1 MNRLVHGIV
10 ALAIGLG
17 GAGIVSADVAGAAS
31 AVGKI
36 TAESASKPLVI
47 FETVDKPIS
56 IESTAWRAGM
66 PEWPSVNVPVPA
78 EARDFTRFDRLVVDF
93 VNETEDAMD
102 SLSGFVSGTEGHVNL
117 GLYRRGPVLPSNGFC
132 RWVMPLEN
140 WHEAK
145 KVDPADV
152 GRVHFFLTRPS
163 SDVRIRFHRL
173 TLLPKGVAVPPP
185 PEAFMRAVVAPRIAA
200 RFEAMGWRSPQIATL
215 ADAAAADAEFDMR
228 VRRER
233 RAKEMEGFRTAC
245 AAAGQD
251 CPFLLGTATGMEKI
265 RPLDGE
271 TPRPARTLDVR
282 LARGER
288 ESVQLFVAPKTGAL
302 RNVRVSVSDFT
313 DQAGGRFSA
322 SNVSIAVLGYVNVTN
337 RPPYPTGRNV
347 KKASAPGYERIAGRL
362 STGWWPDPILDFM
375 DKVETVDAGVC
386 QGFWLRVSCP
396 RGQCPGTYAGT
407 ATVVADGG
415 LAAALPFT
423 VRVNAFDVPKASPL
437 PLAITFGPGP
447 TTQWEGAEGLALAAA
462 RRRDPL
468 SPVNQWRKRR
478 NEWCDF
484 LSDYYL
490 TYDSL
495 YSDAP
500 DFEMLR
506 RQRDNGT
513 LGMFNL
519 GYWRVP
525 EEGEAGRAA
534 WSRNTLARL
543 KKAYE
548 TAKGMGILDKAYV
561 YGCDEATKDAF
572 GRIQWAA
579 AEIRRALPGVPISTT
594 AYDSDYGVGTPL
606 SVIDWFTPQTPVYD
620 VEKARKARAAGHQVW
635 WYFACSQHAPCAN
648 SFIEAQGIEMRSVM
662 GPQTVKFRPDG
673 YLYYQISI
681 WNSIRPIEFGPFTDW
696 NPRSWTT
703 YDGDGSWT
711 CCGPGGAPLSTIR
724 LENFRDGLE
733 DFAYAQALE
742 RRLADNPS
750 APWAAKARELLAVP
764 DTLVQNVRNFSD
776 DPFALYAWRNAMADV
791 IEASK

>member
-1 MNRLVHGIV
+1 MKNFVSGIV
-10 ALAIGLG
+10 AFAISLG
-17 GAGIVSADVAGAAS
+17 GAGIAAAAVPVVAPAPGP
-31 AVGKI
+31 AVMF
-36 TAESASKPLVI
+36 ES
-47 FETVDKPIS
+47 VDRPVS
-56 IESTAWRAGM
+56 IESRAWREGM

-78 EARDFTRFDRLVVDF
+78 AMRDFTRFDRVVVDF
-93 VNETEDAMD
+93 VNETEGAMD
-102 SLSGFVSGTEGHVNL
+102 TLSSFVSGAEGHVNL
-117 GLYRRGPVLPSNGFC
+117 GLYRRGPAIPSNGFC
-132 RWVMPLEN
+132 RWVMSLEN
-140 WHEAK
+140 WKEAK
-145 KVDPADV
+145 KVDPANV
-152 GRVHFFLTRPS
+152 ARVHFFLTRPA
-163 SDVRIRFHRL
+163 SDVKIRFHRL

-185 PEAFMRAVVAPRIAA
+185 PEAFVRAVVAPRVAA
-200 RFEAMGWRSPQIATL
+200 RFAAKGWTAPAVATL
-215 ADAAAADAEFDMR
+215 EDADAANAAFDER

-233 RAKEMEGFRTAC
+233 RAKEMAAYRAAC
-245 AAAGQD
+245 AAAGQTG
-251 CPFLLGTATGMEKI
+251 PFLLGAATGMDKI

-271 TPRPARTLDVR
+271 TPRPARALDVR

-288 ESVQLFVAPKTGAL
+288 ESVQLFVSPKAGTL
-302 RNVRVSVSDFT
+302 RNVRVTVSDFA
-313 DQAGGRFSA
+313 DGAGGRFAA
-322 SNVSIAVLGYVNVTN
+322 SNVAVAVLGYVNVTN

-347 KKASAPGYERIAGRL
+347 KKSEAPGYERIAGSL

-375 DKVETVDAGVC
+375 DKVETVEEDVC

-396 RGQCPGTYAGT
+396 RDQRPGTYSGT
-407 ATVVADGG
+407 VTVAADG
-415 LAAALPFT
+415 ASVAVLPFT
-423 VRVNAFDVPKASPL
+423 ARVNDFEMPKTSPL

-468 SPVNQWRKRR
+468 SPVNQWRKHKDR
-478 NEWCDF
+478 WCDF

-495 YSDAP
+495 YSDSP

-506 RQRDNGT
+506 RQRDSGT

-525 EEGEAGRAA
+525 DAGEAGRAA
-534 WSRNTLARL
+534 WTRDTLARL
-543 KKAYE
+543 KKSYE
-548 TAKGMGILDKAYV
+548 TAKAMGILGKAYV
-561 YGCDEATKDAF
+561 YGCDEATKDTF
-572 GRIQWAA
+572 ERIQWAA
-579 AEIRRALPGVPISTT
+579 AEIRRELPGVPISTT

-620 VEKARKARAAGHQVW
+620 AEKARKARAAGHQVW

-662 GPQTVKFRPDG
+662 GPQAVKFRPDG

-711 CCGPGGAPLSTIR
+711 CCGPDGTPLSTVR

-733 DFAYAQALE
+733 DFAYAQILE
-742 RRLADNPS
+742 RRLAASPS

-764 DTLVQNVRNFSD
+764 DTLVQSVRNFSD
-776 DPFALYAWRNAMADV
+776 DPSALYAWRGAMADT
-791 IEASK
+791 IEAAK